1 MPWTRL
7 NPVKVA
13 EELRAV
19 VAPIVPDALQLGE
32 QALIHLRDQLLSG
45 QYVAMQDHEGRMFI
59 GTPEEAAEHI
69 MASDDVS
76 GRQG

>member
-13 EELRAV
+13 EELRAEV
-19 VAPIVPDALQLGE
+19 EPIVPDALQLGE
-32 QALIHLRDQLLSG
+32 QALSHLRGQLLSG
-45 QYVAMQDHEGRMFI
+45 KYVAMQDHEGRTFI

-69 MASDDVS
+69 MGSDDVPS
-76 GRQG
+76 RQG

>member
-7 NPVKVA
+7 NPMKVV
-13 EELRAV
+13 EDLRAEI
-19 VAPIVPDALQLGE
+19 APVVPDAAQLGE

-45 QYVAMQDHEGRMFI
+45 QYVAMQDHEGRTFI
-59 GTPEEAAEHI
+59 GTPEEAAEH
-69 MASDDVS
+69 MMGSHAVP

>member
-32 QALIHLRDQLLSG
+32 QALIHLRDQLISG
-45 QYVAMQDHEGRMFI
+45 RYVAMQDHEGRTFI
-59 GTPEEAAEHI
+59 ATPEEAAEH
-69 MASDDVS
+69 MMGSAAVPGSQD
-76 GRQG
+76 

>member
-1 MPWTRL
+1 MSWTRL

-19 VAPIVPDALQLGE
+19 VAPVGPDALQLGE

-45 QYVAMQDHEGRMFI
+45 QYVAMQDHEGRTFI

-69 MASDDVS
+69 IGSDDVPD
-76 GRQG
+76 RQG

>member
-7 NPVKVA
+7 NPGKVA

-19 VAPIVPDALQLGE
+19 VAPIMPDALQLGE

-45 QYVAMQDHEGRMFI
+45 QYVAMQDHEGRTFI
-59 GTPEEAAEHI
+59 GTPDEAAEH
-69 MASDDVS
+69 MMGSDAVP

>member
-13 EELRAV
+13 EQLRAE
-19 VAPIVPDALQLGE
+19 VAPIVPDAAQKAE
-32 QALIHLRDQLLSG
+32 QALSHLRDQLISG
-45 QYVAMQDHEGRMFI
+45 QFVAMQDHEGRTFI
-59 GTPEEAAEHI
+59 GTPEEAAEH
-69 MASDDVS
+69 MMDSDAVP

>member
-19 VAPIVPDALQLGE
+19 VAPVGPDALQLGE

-45 QYVAMQDHEGRMFI
+45 QYVAMQDHEGRTFI
-59 GTPEEAAEHI
+59 GTPEEAAEH
-69 MASDDVS
+69 MMGSAAVP
-76 GRQG
+76 GRQS